1 MSLERVNKIEERI
14 REIAASFIEEAS
26 NKTALIT
33 VTRVAL
39 EERGKHATIFV
50 SVLPVT
56 GEDSAIN
63 FLKRKRKELKK
74 VVMKQL
80 GIHPVPF
87 LDVAIDTGEKAR
99 QTIDALLQQDVKDI
113 E

>member
-1 MSLERVNKIEERI
+1 MAIERVNKIEERI
-14 REIAASFIEEAS
+14 REITASFIEAAS
-26 NKTALIT
+26 NKTAMIT
-33 VTRVAL
+33 VNRVEL
-39 EERGKHATIFV
+39 HERGKRATILV

-99 QTIDALLQQDVKDI
+99 QNIESLLQQDVKDI